1 MLVVPLVSACAALPV
16 PITARAA
23 FVIQAFP
30 IVASTAAPWIGLTVG
45 LTISAVATFIARSR
59 ISAARREVVQA
70 RDLAAHL
77 EHERDMA
84 QKALVKNLEQERELS
99 KEKMQFESQLNEFE
113 RYASLAQLA
122 LGAAHEINNPLLG
135 ILSHL
140 ELDWKDASGERRTE
154 IEQCIEGAR
163 RISSAVHGLMDYA
176 RPGPLTLSQVDLS
189 QLVGNALHFVE
200 HQPLFR
206 GLELQNCVPHDLPV
220 ITADANQISQVLM
233 NLLLNAAQATPG
245 PRRKDAI
252 R

>member
-1 MLVVPLVSACAALPV
+1 MLVVPLVSACAPLPV
-16 PITARAA
+16 PIPARAA

-30 IVASTAAPWIGLTVG
+30 IVASTAAPWASLAVG

-140 ELDWKDASGERRTE
+140 ELELKDIQGKEERLE
-154 IEQCIEGAR
+154 IQQCIEGTK
-163 RISSAVHGLMDYA
+163 RISATIRGLIDYA
-176 RPGPLTLSQVDLS
+176 RPGPL
-189 QLVGNALHFVE
+189 QLGKVN
-200 HQPLFR
+200 
-206 GLELQNCVPHDLPV
+206 
-220 ITADANQISQVLM
+220 
-233 NLLLNAAQATPG
+233 
-245 PRRKDAI
+245 
-252 R
+252 